1 MVKVVSMA
9 KTSTV
14 NHSIPVVHAKLPAC
28 CQDLEEWPR
37 SWMGFAEDIPPGEKM
52 VAYFRPFIEHLI
64 GLNLSQ
70 KTIGKHVDNLWILG
84 GEIIRDLDETP
95 LLRKAP
101 VEALVFDVLKE
112 GVPLLY
118 PCDSEEQQCSFQSTC
133 RQFRRFVEHLPLYPS
148 HLPTYPP

>member
-14 NHSIPVVHAKLPAC
+14 NHSTPVVHAKLRAC

-70 KTIGKHVDNLWILG
+70 KTIRKHVDNLWTLG
-84 GEIIRDLDETP
+84 GEIIRDLNETDP
-95 LLRKAP
+95 DMHGTRMNIGRMLIRAHSCPHRRLSLQLGVRAP
-101 VEALVFDVLKE
+101 DFK
-112 GVPLLY
+112 
-118 PCDSEEQQCSFQSTC
+118 
-133 RQFRRFVEHLPLYPS
+133 
-148 HLPTYPP
+148 